1 MKQLLLLFVTASL
14 IVACSSVKQT
24 EKAVATGNYDQ
35 AIETALRNLRTNKDK
50 KRKQPYIVLLEDA
63 FAKAA
68 SRDLERVN
76 FLTQENNPAKLEELY
91 NTYLRL
97 QSRQDKIRPILPL
110 AGASFKMENY
120 TNNILNT
127 KESLA
132 SYLYGN
138 ANKLMQ
144 TNDKLDYRQAY
155 EDFEYL
161 NKVNPGYKNTRELM
175 KEALL
180 RGRDYVLIKMS
191 NESDVVIPQRLEEEL
206 MSIDTYQ
213 LNDLWSE
220 YHNEKQKNFNYDY
233 QMELAFR
240 NINISPEQIKERQ
253 LVQEKLVPD
262 GYDYELDGNGNVKKD
277 SLGNDIK
284 VEKFTKV
291 TCQYYEFTQFKAT
304 QVTANVNFTD
314 LNTKQLIESFPIAS
328 EFIFEHIYANYQGDK
343 RALAT
348 DLLNY
353 INARSIPFPSNE
365 QMVYDTGEDLK
376 AKLKSI
382 LNQKPI

>member
-14 IVACSSVKQT
+14 IVACSSVKRT

-50 KRKQPYIVLLEDA
+50 KRKQPYIALLSDA
-63 FAKAA
+63 FEKASA
-68 SRDLERVN
+68 RDLDRVN
-76 FLTQENNPAKLEELY
+76 FLKQENNPAKLEELY

-97 QSRQDKIRPILPL
+97 QSRQDRIRPILPL
-110 AGASFKMENY
+110 AGANFNMNNY
-120 TNNILNT
+120 ANDILNT

-144 TNDKLDYRQAY
+144 TNNKLDYRQAY

-161 NKVNPGYKNTRELM
+161 NKINPGYKNTRGLM
-175 KEALL
+175 QEALL
-180 RGRDYVLIKMS
+180 KGRDYVLIKMTNDS
-191 NESDVVIPQRLEEEL
+191 EVIIPSRLQDEL
-206 MSIDTYQ
+206 MNMDTYR
-213 LNDLWSE
+213 LNDRWSE
-220 YHNEKQKNFNYDY
+220 YHNEKLKDFKYDY

-240 NINISPEQIKERQ
+240 NINISPEQVKERQ

-262 GYDYELDGNGNVKKD
+262 GYEYELDSNGNVRKD

-304 QVTANVNFTD
+304 QVNANV
-314 LNTKQLIESFPIAS
+314 KRLIC
-328 EFIFEHIYANYQGDK
+328 
-343 RALAT
+343 
-348 DLLNY
+348 
-353 INARSIPFPSNE
+353 
-365 QMVYDTGEDLK
+365 
-376 AKLKSI
+376 
-382 LNQKPI
+382 